1 MLYLIYYAPGR
12 DYKTANTF
20 TGLYSDSAY
29 SFWYVQNLRSCQH
42 LAEIQDNLYFPNLLA
57 LLKRKLIDFIPC

>member
-20 TGLYSDSAY
+20 TGLYSDSA
-29 SFWYVQNLRSCQH
+29 
-42 LAEIQDNLYFPNLLA
+42 EIQDNLYFPNLLA